1 MAATAVLPG
10 IASPAGFATTGRI
23 GRGHGPL
30 LLAQMCPGSKSSR
43 DAAQRNPGWLGNE
56 HSPYSAALHTGYH
69 SCSPLKVEL
78 RRI

>member
-30 LLAQMCPGSKSSR
+30 LLAQMCPGSKSKSSL
-43 DAAQRNPGWLGNE
+43 DEAQRNPGWLGDE
-56 HSPYSAALHTGYH
+56 RSPYSAALHTGYH
-69 SCSPLKVEL
+69 
-78 RRI
+78 

>member
-30 LLAQMCPGSKSSR
+30 LRGTDVPWQTMP
-43 DAAQRNPGWLGNE
+43 P
-56 HSPYSAALHTGYH
+56 
-69 SCSPLKVEL
+69 
-78 RRI
+78 